1 MPREKICVIGCGP
14 IGTLTCLYICLNQEC
29 DITFIDT
36 HHDKEWINTYCV
48 WESEVLDTWLWTFLD
63 NIKVSVVKKK
73 WDYSAYIFQKEAI
86 KLKQP
91 YYMLDNQQ
99 LKSTIY
105 GELSKRGVRFI
116 NGHVSNIE
124 ESDGYVDVCFSNVRY
139 EHIEFDYVYN
149 CSGHFTTIQDY
160 EANMTRRWQSCYG
173 YFVKCHRP
181 HGYDTDIAVIMDWRE
196 CSVNQHTQPSFCY
209 ILPIDDTKILIEET
223 YLVNE
228 RPVNT
233 SLMHETLYDRLDSLG
248 IEKYDILHKE
258 IGSFPIGGGLPINSS
273 RTKALGAAGRWVNPA
288 TGYHVGYAIRQI
300 PHALQGGATISK
312 IRNLLYCQGGY
323 VLMRLNYESIVDF
336 FNSFFKLE
344 QALVE
349 AYLWRTCRITDIV
362 RMGSLLCLKLSWTT
376 RLKVF
381 YALSLYAFDK

>member
-139 EHIEFDYVYN
+139 EHI
-149 CSGHFTTIQDY
+149 
-160 EANMTRRWQSCYG
+160 A
-173 YFVKCHRP
+173 
-181 HGYDTDIAVIMDWRE
+181 
-196 CSVNQHTQPSFCY
+196 
-209 ILPIDDTKILIEET
+209 
-223 YLVNE
+223 
-228 RPVNT
+228 
-233 SLMHETLYDRLDSLG
+233 
-248 IEKYDILHKE
+248 
-258 IGSFPIGGGLPINSS
+258 GLFHS
-273 RTKALGAAGRWVNPA
+273 K
-288 TGYHVGYAIRQI
+288 
-300 PHALQGGATISK
+300 HALEHAQAKFTKSFSLSHIGELIRAIK
-312 IRNLLYCQGGY
+312 IQHKVTSDC
-323 VLMRLNYESIVDF
+323 
-336 FNSFFKLE
+336 K
-344 QALVE
+344 
-349 AYLWRTCRITDIV
+349 YLR
-362 RMGSLLCLKLSWTT
+362 
-376 RLKVF
+376 
-381 YALSLYAFDK
+381 